1 MKKTIKYNERISEL
15 IASGQTNEEII
26 RIIRNEYRIHLS
38 TAQIDK
44 KREPS
49 ALNNEINRIEF
60 EKNNLLDIIRD
71 IIISDNHLPKSAK
84 EIAGILKE
92 KYNIRFSR
100 PEISRL
106 LYSRPLKDEVVHCRI
121 TYTYTIK
128 HAEDL
133 NKNSDIVDNQDF
145 GIESY
150 LSVFQNS
157 DVLSE
162 LQTAVRQN
170 FFLISSGNSKFDDL
184 VKNILRDNIIT
195 PTEELFLTEKAKE
208 HNISDEQL
216 QYIQASLHQ
225 NNPYFDN
232 IIHLVFEDGKITMNE
247 LQFLRE
253 KILEH
258 GFSEKFFNVRFWQ
271 IGIRD
276 YLSYLLGFKQFA
288 DVIKLWKLNQI
299 INSSSPRLKDDFF
312 FASLNIMYGES
323 LDLILENGLNL
334 IIFQFCSKFNLS
346 AEFINSIFK
355 SVDFERF
362 ELDINHNDESDK
374 EKGLHNL
381 SRKTLIRIIEEE
393 KRRIGSPAAS
403 LLAENIIFRLENLL

>member
-1 MKKTIKYNERISEL
+1 MKNTIKYNERISEL

-38 TAQIDK
+38 ITQIDK

-49 ALNNEINRIEF
+49 VLTNEINRIEF
-60 EKNNLLDIIRD
+60 EKNNLRNIIRE
-71 IIISDNHLPKSAK
+71 ILLSDDHRPKSAK

-106 LYSRPLKDEVVHCRI
+106 LYSRPLKDEVNHCRI
-121 TYTYTIK
+121 TYTYTSI
-128 HAEDL
+128 HATTQI
-133 NKNSDIVDNQDF
+133 KNSDNVEYKDF
-145 GIESY
+145 GIEY
-150 LSVFQNS
+150 YIGVFQHG

-170 FFLISSGNSKFDDL
+170 FFQISSGNSKFDDL

-208 HNISDEQL
+208 YNISNEQLHNIR
-216 QYIQASLHQ
+216 ASLHQ

-232 IIHLVFEDGKITMNE
+232 IIHLVFEDGKITLNE

-253 KILEH
+253 KIVEH

-276 YLSYLLGFKQFA
+276 YLSYLIGFEQFA
-288 DVIKLWKLNQI
+288 NVIKLWKLNQI
-299 INSSSPRLKDDFF
+299 INSSSPRLKDELFF
-312 FASLNIMYGES
+312 TSLNIMNGES
-323 LDLILENGLNL
+323 LEIILENGLKL
-334 IIFQFCSKFNLS
+334 ILTQLLS
-346 AEFINSIFK
+346 TYNVTPLNIKKIIN
-355 SVDFERF
+355 SVDFVKF
-362 ELDINHNDESDK
+362 EQDMKLTHDSEVDK
-374 EKGLHNL
+374 GSTKLTRNV
-381 SRKTLIRIIEEE
+381 LIRIIEEE

-403 LLAENIIFRLENLL
+403 LLAENIIFRIDNLL